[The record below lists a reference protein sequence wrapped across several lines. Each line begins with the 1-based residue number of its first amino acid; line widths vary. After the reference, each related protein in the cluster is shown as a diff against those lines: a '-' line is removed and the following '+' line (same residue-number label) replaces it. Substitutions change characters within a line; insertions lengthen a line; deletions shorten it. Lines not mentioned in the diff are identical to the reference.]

1 MRTSLLAL
9 ALLTLPA
16 PLLAQEAPAEPVEE
30 TEATEATSEPEAP
43 APTLDLTL
51 RTDPFAPGS
60 DMDHGAVRITA
71 KLESTQL
78 YLDGEYMGTGTAL
91 IDRVMPGPHDVE
103 GRLPSGRKL
112 SRTVFLH
119 AGTMVSVELAFG
131 DQKGEDVVK
140 VVSNVL
146 SMVAGVV
153 GTSINATQGRAAIQT
168 DMPGLV
174 RSMDAISSG
183 DRTMPRP

>member
-1 MRTSLLAL
+1 MRTPLLAL
-9 ALLTLPA
+9 SLLCLP
-16 PLLAQEAPAEPVEE
+16 LAAEAQDEPPVEE
-30 TEATEATSEPEAP
+30 TEVTSESEAPSP

-78 YLDGEYMGTGTAL
+78 FLDGEYMGTGTAL

-119 AGTMVSVELAFG
+119 AGTLVSVELAFG
-131 DQKGEDVVK
+131 DQKTEDVVR
-140 VVSNVL
+140 VVSDVL
-146 SMVAGVV
+146 STVAGVV
-153 GTSINATQGRAAIQT
+153 GTSINATQGRAAIRT
-168 DMPGLV
+168 DMPGLM
-174 RSMDAISSG
+174 RSMDAIASG

>member
-9 ALLTLPA
+9 SLLTLP
-16 PLLAQEAPAEPVEE
+16 LAAEAQDEPPVEE
-30 TEATEATSEPEAP
+30 AEEAEEASVSEAP

-131 DQKGEDVVK
+131 DQKTEDVVK
-140 VVSNVL
+140 VVSDVL
-146 SMVAGVV
+146 STVAGVL
-153 GTSINATQGRAAIQT
+153 GTSLNATQGRASIQT
-168 DMPGLV
+168 DMPGLM